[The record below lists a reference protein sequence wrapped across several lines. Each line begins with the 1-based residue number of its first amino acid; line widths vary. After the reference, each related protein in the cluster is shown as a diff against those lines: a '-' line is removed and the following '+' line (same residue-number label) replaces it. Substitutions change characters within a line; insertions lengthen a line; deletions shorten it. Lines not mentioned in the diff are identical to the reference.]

1 MARLN
6 TNSRLTHVALAYVE
20 RFCTMPNLAAKKGV
34 YFALVTCKIQFI
46 VMISGTDDQ
55 VCVD

>member
-1 MARLN
+1 
-6 TNSRLTHVALAYVE
+6 
-20 RFCTMPNLAAKKGV
+20 MPNLAAKKDV

-55 VCVD
+55 VYVD